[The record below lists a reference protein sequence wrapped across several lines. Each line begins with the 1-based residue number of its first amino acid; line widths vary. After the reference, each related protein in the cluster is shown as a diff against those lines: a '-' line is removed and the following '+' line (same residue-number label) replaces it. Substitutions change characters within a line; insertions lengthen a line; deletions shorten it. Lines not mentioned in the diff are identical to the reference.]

1 MNQTTTGAVRPWRLE
16 IEMSDSIK
24 TLLTEGYRKMGM
36 SKGGKKKS
44 KGNK

>member
-1 MNQTTTGAVRPWRLE
+1 
-16 IEMSDSIK
+16 MSDNIK

-36 SKGGKKKS
+36 SKPKKKP

>member
-1 MNQTTTGAVRPWRLE
+1 
-16 IEMSDSIK
+16 MSDSIK

-44 KGNK
+44 KEAINDSTHDRAGHTRPD